1 MLEKLKKASPN
12 ELELWMTSAVVL
24 GFGVGMLVSDYIKSY
39 AIWITLIGLATH
51 LWAMYRIYLQK

>member
-39 AIWITLIGLATH
+39 AIWITLIGLITH
-51 LWAMYRIYLQK
+51 LGAMYVIYSKK